1 MTAMKINGK
10 LIAQA
15 VREEIQREIETQ
27 AIKETPGL
35 AVILVGE
42 DPASTIYVRN
52 KRKMCDAVGI
62 YSEQYTLPEDSSE
75 SEILHLVEDLN
86 QNTKI
91 HGILVQL
98 PLPEQI
104 DSRRILDAVSPE
116 KDVDGFHYLNVGKL
130 VANRPGFVSCT
141 PLGIIELLER
151 SKIEIKGAHAVVVG
165 RSDIVGKPAAL
176 LLLHRHATVTLCH
189 SKTRD
194 LAAVCR
200 EADILVAAIGRPQFI
215 TEKMVKPGA
224 TVIDVGIN
232 RLPNGRLSG
241 DVDYDPVSQVAGAI
255 TPVPGGVGPMTI
267 AMLLSNTLQ
276 SAKWAEAR
284 AKPSGK
290 RRHTKE

>member
-1 MTAMKINGK
+1 MSAVKIDGK

-15 VREEIQREIETQ
+15 VREEIKREVQEKAT
-27 AIKETPGL
+27 KEIPGL

-42 DPASTIYVRN
+42 DPASKIYVRN

-62 YSEQYTLPEDSSE
+62 YSEQHTLPADSSE
-75 SEILHLVEDLN
+75 SKVLHLIADLN
-86 QNTKI
+86 ARPKI

-98 PLPEQI
+98 PLPKHI
-104 DSRRILDAVSPE
+104 DSRRVLDAVSPE

-141 PLGIIELLER
+141 PRGIIELLDR
-151 SKIEIKGAHAVVVG
+151 SKIEIKGANAVVVG
-165 RSDIVGKPAAL
+165 RSDIVGKPTAL
-176 LLLHRHATVTLCH
+176 LLLHRHATVTICH
-189 SKTRD
+189 SKTQD
-194 LAAVCR
+194 LEAVCR
-200 EADILVAAIGRPQFI
+200 QADILIAAIGKPQFI

-232 RLPNGRLSG
+232 RLPDGRLVG
-241 DVDYDPVSQVAGAI
+241 DVDYDPVCKIAGAI

-276 SAKWAEAR
+276 SAKWAE
-284 AKPSGK
+284 KGGIGK
-290 RRHTKE
+290 

>member
-1 MTAMKINGK
+1 MTAVKIDGK

-15 VREEIQREIETQ
+15 VREEIKRGVV
-27 AIKETPGL
+27 ARGAKDAPGL

-42 DPASTIYVRN
+42 DPASKIYVRN

-75 SEILHLVEDLN
+75 SEVLHLVEDLN
-86 QNTKI
+86 HNTKI

-98 PLPEQI
+98 PLPKHIE
-104 DSRRILDAVSPE
+104 SRRVLDAVSPE

-141 PLGIIELLER
+141 PLGIIELLDR
-151 SKIEIKGAHAVVVG
+151 SKVEIKGARAVVVG

-194 LAAVCR
+194 LDAVCR

-215 TEKMVKPGA
+215 TAKMVKPGA

-232 RLPNGRLSG
+232 RLPDGRLVG
-241 DVDYDPVSQVAGAI
+241 DVDFDPVSEVAGAI

-276 SAKWAEAR
+276 SAKWAEENAPSPRKR
-284 AKPSGK
+284 AK
-290 RRHTKE
+290 